1 MRAPVPSARIRRASP
16 SLAAVALAVMAVGL
30 AACGARHLVLSV
42 DVLSFISPSDRSA
55 SFGLPAP
62 SPVAITQTVPVVQ
75 QQQVTLFQGLA
86 DLTSNPSV
94 VVDGTVVLEGQG
106 NPTNGIVDSAD
117 AVVKVYV
124 SATGTNPRST
134 LPLVTPPLH
143 VVEGR
148 VDTVHVT
155 LMAANSTEAA
165 RVAELITQHTVL
177 VAVDLVATIP
187 AQAEPRGTVTLTALR
202 ATVTAERR
210 QL

>member
-1 MRAPVPSARIRRASP
+1 MPFVGFPWPSSTTVPSTTT
-16 SLAAVALAVMAVGL
+16 LGFEV
-30 AACGARHLVLSV
+30 
-42 DVLSFISPSDRSA
+42 RSA
-55 SFGLPAP
+55 SPWN
-62 SPVAITQTVPVVQ
+62 S
-75 QQQVTLFQGLA
+75 VTCCCC
-86 DLTSNPSV
+86 TT
-94 VVDGTVVLEGQG
+94 GTVVLEGQG